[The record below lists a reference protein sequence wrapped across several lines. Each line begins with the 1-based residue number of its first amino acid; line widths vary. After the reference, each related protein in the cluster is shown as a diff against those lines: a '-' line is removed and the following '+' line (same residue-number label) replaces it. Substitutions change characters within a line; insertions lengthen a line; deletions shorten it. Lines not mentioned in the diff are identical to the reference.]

1 MKNQTR
7 WMGALLLACLLVTA
21 GLASAGL
28 WGGSQDAG
36 IQPQP
41 ALQQKKVIT
50 TDGHGTIDAQPDEA
64 LVRLAVVTQAEDVKS
79 ASEENAKKM
88 DAVLAAL
95 DKLGIAPEDIV
106 TSGYRV
112 RPKYDRSGEDQRII
126 GYRVQ
131 NSLEVKVRDIEM
143 VGDVL
148 DVALGAGAN
157 EIGGVTFTLS
167 EDQQIAFRNKAIEL
181 AVSRAKTDA
190 ISVADASSVRIIGP
204 LKMSTTGSQLSPYRA
219 HMNYDGG
226 YATEEALPLP
236 KAAIAPQIQP
246 GDVTVSAHVTVVYE
260 FE

>member
-7 WMGALLLACLLVTA
+7 WMGALLLACILVTA

-28 WGGSQDAG
+28 WGGSPDAG
-36 IQPQP
+36 MQSHP

-50 TDGHGTIDAQPDEA
+50 TDGHGTVDAQPDEA
-64 LVRLAVVTQAEDVKS
+64 RVRLAVVTQAEDAKS
-79 ASEENAKKM
+79 ASEENARKM

-112 RPKYDRSGEDQRII
+112 QPRYDWSGEDQRIL
-126 GYRVQ
+126 GYQVQ
-131 NSLEVKVRDIEM
+131 NSLEVKVRDIGM
-143 VGDVL
+143 VGGVL
-148 DVALGAGAN
+148 DVALGSGAN

-167 EDQQIAFRNKAIEL
+167 EDQQTAFRNKAIEL
-181 AVSRAKTDA
+181 AVSKAKTDA
-190 ISVADASSVRIIGP
+190 ISVADASGVRIVGP
-204 LKMSTTGSQLSPYRA
+204 LEMSTTGSQLSPYRA
-219 HMNYDGG
+219 YVDYERG
-226 YATEEALPLP
+226 YATDEALPLP

-246 GDVTVSAHVTVVYE
+246 GDVTVSAHVTMVYE

>member
-7 WMGALLLACLLVTA
+7 WMGTLLLACLLVTA

-41 ALQQKKVIT
+41 AIQQKKVIT
-50 TDGHGTIDAQPDEA
+50 TDGHGTVDAQPDEA
-64 LVRLAVVTQAEDVKS
+64 LIRLAVVTQAEDAKS
-79 ASEENAKKM
+79 ASDENARKM

-95 DKLGIAPEDIV
+95 DKFGIAPEDIV
-106 TSGYRV
+106 TSGYSV
-112 RPKYDRSGEDQRII
+112 RPRYDWSGEDQRIV
-126 GYRVQ
+126 GFQVQ

-148 DVALGAGAN
+148 DVALGSGAN
-157 EIGGVTFTLS
+157 EIRGVTFTLS
-167 EDQQIAFRNKAIEL
+167 EGQQTAFRNKAIEL
-181 AVSRAKTDA
+181 AVSKAKTDA
-190 ISVADASSVRIIGP
+190 ISVADASSVQIVGP
-204 LKMSTTGSQLSPYRA
+204 LEISTTGSQFSPYRA
-219 HMNYDGG
+219 YVGYEGG
-226 YATEEALPLP
+226 SDTEEAMPLP

-246 GDVTVSAHVTVVYE
+246 GDVTVSAYVTMVYE